1 MSGAQPNGFGP
12 RSADQPV
19 SLRMDLRELLAWRPD
34 AMRFDATDERRFNRA
49 RGPARMRHFVVSGTL
64 ALLAYNLFLLT
75 DRNMVP
81 DVFDLAVRLRLLY
94 FTPVALALLAGGI
107 VFRRHLLRWPVWA
120 LEGGVAMT
128 GVAAA
133 ATLAWLLLHSHSPYA
148 GMYMAGMVPV
158 LVYGNLVQRFRFRY
172 ALISSLMVVAICAVG
187 TWLRQGV
194 PRPLAVFDLP
204 LVLLVLL
211 IAIYTLIMNWRLEQ
225 EERRRF
231 IWSTRARGTRVQLA
245 ASRVQLD
252 EASRVDPLTGVP
264 NRRAVDGFLHEQWDA
279 VYARGGELSLLM
291 IDVDHFKAFNDR
303 YGHPAGDQCLRH
315 VAQVL
320 HSVLGQRLPGDQACV
335 GRWGGEEF
343 VVVLPGL
350 SASQAMPLAQALCDA
365 VLAMGLRHE
374 ASSTAPS
381 VSISVGLASARPASQ
396 GGSASRLIDQAD
408 AALYRAK
415 HEGRNRCVPAEA

>member
-1 MSGAQPNGFGP
+1 
-12 RSADQPV
+12 
-19 SLRMDLRELLAWRPD
+19 
-34 AMRFDATDERRFNRA
+34 
-49 RGPARMRHFVVSGTL
+49 
-64 ALLAYNLFLLT
+64 
-75 DRNMVP
+75 
-81 DVFDLAVRLRLLY
+81 
-94 FTPVALALLAGGI
+94 
-107 VFRRHLLRWPVWA
+107 
-120 LEGGVAMT
+120 
-128 GVAAA
+128 
-133 ATLAWLLLHSHSPYA
+133 
-148 GMYMAGMVPV
+148 
-158 LVYGNLVQRFRFRY
+158 
-172 ALISSLMVVAICAVG
+172 
-187 TWLRQGV
+187 
-194 PRPLAVFDLP
+194 
-204 LVLLVLL
+204 
-211 IAIYTLIMNWRLEQ
+211 
-225 EERRRF
+225 
-231 IWSTRARGTRVQLA
+231 
-245 ASRVQLD
+245 
-252 EASRVDPLTGVP
+252 
-264 NRRAVDGFLHEQWDA
+264 